1 MRLSTLKSGL
11 GAGIAFFAS
20 AASVVADTAVP
31 IIGKPVD
38 GAMGFQPA
46 ATIVA
51 RHMHGLESMI
61 TGIMAAIVIF
71 VSLLL
76 VYVMIRFNKKANP
89 TPAKFTHNS
98 PLEIAWTLIPIV
110 ILVIIG
116 AYSLPVLFLEE
127 EIPVADMTVK
137 VTGNQWFWSYAY
149 KNEGIG
155 FDSFML
161 AQDKLQASG
170 YDQSDYRLAVDNPL
184 VVPVGKTVVLQIT
197 GADVIHSWKVPAF
210 GVMQDAVPG
219 RVAEAWFKADS
230 PGVYYGQCSE
240 LCGKD
245 HAFMPVE
252 VKVLSQDDYDKWLV
266 TAKKLFASAEA
277 PAASV
282 QLAAN

>member
-20 AASVVADTAVP
+20 AATALADASVP
-31 IIGKPVD
+31 IIGMPKD
-38 GAMGFQPA
+38 GATGFQPA
-46 ATIVA
+46 GTMVA
-51 RHMHGLESMI
+51 RHIHGLEGMI
-61 TGIMAAIVIF
+61 TDIMTGIVVF
-71 VSLLL
+71 VTLLL
-76 VYVMIRFNKKANP
+76 VYVMVRFNKKANP

-98 PLEIAWTLIPIV
+98 PLEIAWTLVPIV

-116 AYSLPVLFLEE
+116 AYSLPVLFEEE

-149 KNEGIG
+149 KDEGIG

-161 AQDKLQASG
+161 TQDKLKAAG
-170 YDQSDYRLAVDNPL
+170 YDDSEYRLAVDNPL

-219 RVAEAWFKADS
+219 RVAESWFKADK
-230 PGVYYGQCSE
+230 PGIYFGQCSE

-245 HAFMPVE
+245 HAFMPIE
-252 VKVLSQDDYDKWLV
+252 VKVLSADDYAAWLV
-266 TAKKLFASAEA
+266 SAKKLFASADA
-277 PAASV
+277 PVAPV
-282 QLAAN
+282 QLASN